1 MGTSSIWRVWA
12 DCDAANVRTAK
23 GIEEAREKDSVETTN
38 RAKNKRGMSA
48 KSRANLKMWKP
59 GESGNP
65 NGRPKNDLAKE
76 IAQAIFENDGAQIY
90 QSFGKA
96 LRAGNAYVFDVLAN
110 RAFGKMKE
118 TIEVTG
124 METLAERLN
133 GLKEEKRGDSSVGS

>member
-12 DCDAANVRTAK
+12 DCDAANVKTART
-23 GIEEAREKDSVETTN
+23 IEETKESSQNT
-38 RAKNKRGMSA
+38 
-48 KSRANLKMWKP
+48 SRVRSENGKKYGLPNLKPWKP
-59 GESGNP
+59 GQSGNP
-65 NGRPKNDLAKE
+65 GGRPKNDLAKE
-76 IAQAIFENDGAQIY
+76 IAQAIFENDAEAIY
-90 QSFGKA
+90 KSFAKA
-96 LRAGNAYVFDVLAN
+96 LRSGNAYSFDVLAN